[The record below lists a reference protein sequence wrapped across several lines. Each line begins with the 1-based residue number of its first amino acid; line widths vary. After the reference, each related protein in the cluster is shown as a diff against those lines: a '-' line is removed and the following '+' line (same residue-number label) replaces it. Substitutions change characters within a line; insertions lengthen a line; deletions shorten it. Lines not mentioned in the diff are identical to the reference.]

1 MDALPELSL
10 TGTTEDERQA
20 IRLTG
25 TSEVGALVPLLV
37 PTCAQ
42 SGLSGAFTGSLGSLV
57 DDFETVET
65 MPETSLK
72 PTKKGSLAG
81 YAKEPSR
88 IAPLG
93 FEPRLIESES
103 IVLPLH

>member
-1 MDALPELSL
+1 MGLVEKPCLSR
-10 TGTTEDERQA
+10 TVGER
-20 IRLTG
+20 IRG
-25 TSEVGALVPLLV
+25 PACAQQGALKSI
-37 PTCAQ
+37 
-42 SGLSGAFTGSLGSLV
+42 SGDPGSSADG
-57 DDFETVET
+57 FETGEPMV
-65 MPETSLK
+65 ETSLK

-81 YAKEPSR
+81 IAKEPFE